1 VIFQVRLFTPPPSSR
16 HLDPF
21 KFQPHFEVCNTFNV
35 KYVPPHRRFIKEEPK
50 KKEES
55 EKKKVKEIKEVVAS
69 VKTKEQ
75 SQPMETKK

>member
-1 VIFQVRLFTPPPSSR
+1 M
-16 HLDPF
+16 
-21 KFQPHFEVCNTFNV
+21 FNV